1 MRKLVFF
8 LIVVGILYFVFDR
21 DDPTP
26 KPSSEPIT
34 SESDTAPDTTTSTS
48 SYSGTSSWGSGHQA
62 GYDWAEE
69 KGIDDDSDC
78 EAAGDHS
85 NSPSFAEGCMAY
97 VHNNQ

>member
-1 MRKLVFF
+1 MRKLTFF
-8 LIVVGILYFVFDR
+8 LVVVGVLYFVFDR

-26 KPSSEPIT
+26 NSSSEPSS
-34 SESDTAPDTTTSTS
+34 SESAAAPDTTPAS
-48 SYSGTSSWGSGHQA
+48 SYSGTSGWGSGHQA
-62 GYDWAEE
+62 GYDWAQE

-97 VHNNQ
+97 VHENQ